1 MDTQLPDSLLLR
13 HARGF
18 GLRRRA
24 LLGRAVATGAAV
36 AMQTVLA
43 QPAARVP
50 RIGVLRWGAPG
61 DEVQIGLTAA
71 LRVLGY
77 REGQTIQI
85 EWRFTTRRDQAQAY
99 AAELVAMNPD
109 LLVGLATPAAEALR
123 DATRSIPIILGGVAD
138 PVGAGLVASL
148 ARPGGN
154 ITGFSTNL
162 TGVVPKQMQLL
173 REALPGLQRVA
184 FLGSTNDVATK
195 LFVEQAQ
202 VGARALGIRL
212 QTVLIGQPREFEAAV
227 DSMQRERAQG
237 VVVQPLFIVSQAAPL
252 AGILQQRQLPSV
264 SGLRDFVVGGGL
276 MSYGPRRDEQFRRT
290 ASIIDR
296 VLKGARPDTLAVEQ
310 PATFELLFNLG
321 TARALG
327 LKIAQKL
334 LLRADEVID

>member
-1 MDTQLPDSLLLR
+1 MK
-13 HARGF
+13 
-18 GLRRRA
+18 RRRLIA
-24 LLGRAVATGAAV
+24 AATAAAPLL
-36 AMQTVLA
+36 VLPLRVQA
-43 QPAARVP
+43 QAGTRVP

-85 EWRFTTRRDQAQAY
+85 EWRFTTRREQAQAY

-123 DATRSIPIILGGVAD
+123 DATRSIPIVLGGVAD

-184 FLGSTNDVATK
+184 FLGSTDDVATK

-237 VVVQPLFIVSQAAPL
+237 VVVQPLFVLSQAAPL
-252 AGILQQRQLPSV
+252 AAILQQRQLPSV
-264 SGLRDFVVGGGL
+264 SGLRNFVVGGGL

-296 VLKGARPDTLAVEQ
+296 VLKGARPDSLAVEQ
-310 PATFELLFNLG
+310 PTTFELLFNLR
-321 TARALG
+321 TAQALG
-327 LKIAQKL
+327 LKIPPQL
-334 LLRADEVID
+334 LLRAEEVIE